1 LTSCFCNKFIFI
13 KKLALIPTGTR
24 FISIKVLLV
33 KTLKQVE
40 ENLNEE
46 KKNWPCTRK
55 PEIAWEG

>member
-1 LTSCFCNKFIFI
+1 M
-13 KKLALIPTGTR
+13 LALIPTGTR

-55 PEIAWEG
+55 QEIAWEG